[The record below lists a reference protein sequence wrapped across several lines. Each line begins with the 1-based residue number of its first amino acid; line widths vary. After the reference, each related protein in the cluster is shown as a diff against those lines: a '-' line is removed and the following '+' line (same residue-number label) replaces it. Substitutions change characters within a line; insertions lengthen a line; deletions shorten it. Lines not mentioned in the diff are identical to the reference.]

1 MAKLTE
7 EEISIIKRE
16 IELDNS
22 LIITQSCWQRLL
34 QLLPQ
39 LKNEQ
44 TFARRATLSNVDF
57 KIGYT
62 WDEYRWGIDST
73 KKPLQIRCERCQVI
87 YITFARSMRLRKHRV
102 QVCPKCY
109 VKYYQR
115 DEAWRVN
122 MVAKQ
127 KIAQH
132 RPETLAKHREN
143 SKAMWANNRE
153 RLLES
158 HRKMVTSQAYRDN
171 MSRVMRDKWATDSEY
186 RDKVIGKGFYKHV
199 GNFESIRYDSKLE
212 LAFLIKH
219 FEENTT
225 IKVARFELENGPIQY
240 YDPECNRIRD
250 YYPDFIIDSNLVVEI
265 KGQHWIDVAPLTYA
279 AKIAALSEFC
289 KQKSLQFIVLLA
301 DDLKNY
307 LKKAEI
313 QHETCKEDCCSLQG
327 QSS

>member
-1 MAKLTE
+1 MAKFTE

-57 KIGYT
+57 KIGFT

-171 MSRVMRDKWATDSEY
+171 MSRVMRDKWINDQEFRS
-186 RDKVIGKGFYKHV
+186 RIRGKGKYKHV
-199 GNFESIRYDSKLE
+199 GVFESSVRYDSKLE
-212 LAFLIKH
+212 LAFILSQIEANPHVKI
-219 FEENTT
+219 E
-225 IKVARFELENGPIQY
+225 RFDKIHEGIEY
-240 YDPECNRIRD
+240 YDPQSNKTRR
-250 YYPDFIIDSNLVVEI
+250 YYPDFVIEQMFM
-265 KGQHWIDVAPLTYA
+265 K
-279 AKIAALSEFC
+279 
-289 KQKSLQFIVLLA
+289 
-301 DDLKNY
+301 
-307 LKKAEI
+307 
-313 QHETCKEDCCSLQG
+313 
-327 QSS
+327 